1 MSKHILSNFL
11 FCFQTKSSF
20 GHGAHKRSCKSIF
33 PGFKR
38 SGSEDDHLP
47 SYLFESTFPFPN
59 SFWWRVSRWF
69 SGANHLARP
78 VITECQQCKMTQSLI
93 HNGKNTLVLNPLK
106 DFVII
111 LIRHRRTPPS
121 GSLTQ
126 TTGSVCRSARW
137 NKKPSEMSWVIQ
149 LPFGFQSPPR
159 C

>member
-1 MSKHILSNFL
+1 MKTRSHLSIMSKHILSNFL

-69 SGANHLARP
+69 SGANHLTRP

-106 DFVII
+106 DFVI
-111 LIRHRRTPPS
+111 HPDKTPQNSPLRLFNADHWV
-121 GSLTQ
+121 SL
-126 TTGSVCRSARW
+126 
-137 NKKPSEMSWVIQ
+137 
-149 LPFGFQSPPR
+149 
-159 C
+159 

>member
-1 MSKHILSNFL
+1 MSKRILSNLCFVFKPNLLLVMELINVLANPSFL
-11 FCFQTKSSF
+11 ASNAVVQKMITCQV
-20 GHGAHKRSCKSIF
+20 IF
-33 PGFKR
+33 LKV
-38 SGSEDDHLP
+38 P
-47 SYLFESTFPFPN
+47 SPFPN